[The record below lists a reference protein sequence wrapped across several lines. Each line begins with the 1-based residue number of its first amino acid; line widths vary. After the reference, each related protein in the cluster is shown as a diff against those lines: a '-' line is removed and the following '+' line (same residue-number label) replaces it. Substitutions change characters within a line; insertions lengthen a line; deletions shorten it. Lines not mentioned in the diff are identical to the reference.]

1 MGWFGTIIGSSLGF
15 VFGGPLGAIG
25 GAALG
30 HILLDRTP
38 RQHFNASASD
48 GKRIHSREA
57 RQAGYFLALF
67 SIMGKIAAAD
77 GKISESER
85 QMVRQFIR
93 RPGIDQQQGEY
104 ALRIFEEAARSP
116 HTARELAQQF
126 YLLTPG
132 QTKYHLNFMDL
143 LVRLATADGV
153 LSESERQMLSE
164 VAGELYISEEDVRL
178 LLSRT
183 THTRQGGGGNA
194 GTGAQGGSVAEAYRT
209 LGCTPQSSNSE
220 MRSAYRRLASAYHPD
235 KVISKDLPEEFT
247 QLAKEKFQEIQ
258 AAYQTIKA
266 ARGL

>member
-15 VFGGPLGAIG
+15 VLGGPLGAIG

-30 HILLDRTP
+30 HLLLDRAP
-38 RQHFNASASD
+38 RQHFSASSFD
-48 GKRIHSREA
+48 SKHIHSREA

-93 RPGIDQQQGEY
+93 RPGIDQKQGEY

-183 THTRQGGGGNA
+183 THTWQGRGN
-194 GTGAQGGSVAEAYRT
+194 TGAGARGGSVAEAYHT
-209 LGCTPQSSNSE
+209 LGCTPQSHDSE
-220 MRSAYRRLASAYHPD
+220 VRSAYRRLASAYHPD

-258 AAYQTIKA
+258 AAYQTVKA